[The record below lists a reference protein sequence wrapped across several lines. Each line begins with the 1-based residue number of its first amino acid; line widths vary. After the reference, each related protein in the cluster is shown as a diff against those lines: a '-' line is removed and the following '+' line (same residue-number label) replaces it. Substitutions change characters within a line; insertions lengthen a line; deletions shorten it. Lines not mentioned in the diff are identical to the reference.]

1 MRGAAQRVGVA
12 IALQKI
18 AARRGRQLRI
28 DVEFRRQFR
37 IGTLLGQTT
46 IYTNRGLSQ
55 ISRAPFLL
63 RGRRPLGI
71 RSAIADAAGFWTF
84 CPNTQIAPR
93 FDHER
98 LILGALR
105 FEISLSVA
113 EVFCTIK

>member
-1 MRGAAQRVGVA
+1 
-12 IALQKI
+12 
-18 AARRGRQLRI
+18 
-28 DVEFRRQFR
+28 
-37 IGTLLGQTT
+37 
-46 IYTNRGLSQ
+46 
-55 ISRAPFLL
+55 LL
-63 RGRRPLGI
+63 RVRRPLGI

-113 EVFCTIK
+113 EVFSHDQVKVFLVSPEALEARVRGE